1 MALSPKAREYE
12 AHRQQM
18 NALRR
23 TFKRAFGISL
33 TVPVFAALT
42 LALKLLSYV
51 NDNVTVTASF
61 AVTLISFGV
70 GIIEFCLISL
80 SREMTR
86 YATCAAAVGAAVY
99 GALNLSDR
107 AATVAGI
114 LALAAQLICLVKYR
128 ELEFL
133 QRQEG
138 YPDFHPLHKDNESGR
153 ILTDE
158 EIREQWKQN
167 KEGFRE
173 LEHISA
179 SGEELPPR
187 EKSVLTSHMENI
199 TDSDRANAAAAAGH
213 APLYFIPDKERT
225 PANTVNDIEA
235 LEEKMAENCISMHK
249 INKLF
254 TAAYY
259 VSSAVPA
266 LAFIYSLAMLASII
280 MTMGNTDMSGFFP
293 IIMAVMSAGLCFI
306 NGMAEQKNLR
316 CVIISATA
324 QTLLFVFVT
333 SDTPR
338 IFSLTGLCSMAFF
351 AGAVLQIICLTRFK
365 TIAWLEMQP
374 GYPDFNPIFFHDTVN
389 KRISTDRQI
398 ISRTRENRS
407 AVMES
412 ADISSSGAEPVKSA
426 GGAVMEDITE
436 FTQPDE
442 TSGLMNNKRN
452 RSYEMEDI
460 SSDEN
465 KGQLK

>member
-114 LALAAQLICLVKYR
+114 LTLAAQLICLVKYR
-128 ELEFL
+128 ELGFL
-133 QRQEG
+133 KRQEG

-173 LEHISA
+173 LEQISA
-179 SGEELPPR
+179 SGEELPTR

-199 TDSDRANAAAAAGH
+199 TDSDRENAAAAAEH
-213 APLYFIPDKERT
+213 APLYFIPDKEKT
-225 PANTVNDIEA
+225 PANTVNDIKD
-235 LEEKMAENCISMHK
+235 LEEKMAEN
-249 INKLF
+249 
-254 TAAYY
+254 
-259 VSSAVPA
+259 
-266 LAFIYSLAMLASII
+266 
-280 MTMGNTDMSGFFP
+280 
-293 IIMAVMSAGLCFI
+293 
-306 NGMAEQKNLR
+306 
-316 CVIISATA
+316 
-324 QTLLFVFVT
+324 
-333 SDTPR
+333 
-338 IFSLTGLCSMAFF
+338 
-351 AGAVLQIICLTRFK
+351 
-365 TIAWLEMQP
+365 
-374 GYPDFNPIFFHDTVN
+374 
-389 KRISTDRQI
+389 
-398 ISRTRENRS
+398 
-407 AVMES
+407 
-412 ADISSSGAEPVKSA
+412 
-426 GGAVMEDITE
+426 
-436 FTQPDE
+436 
-442 TSGLMNNKRN
+442 
-452 RSYEMEDI
+452 
-460 SSDEN
+460 
-465 KGQLK
+465 